1 MMENNFAELPKIQLM
16 LVDDHQL
23 FIDGVRSLLDKHKHF
38 AVMQTA
44 RDGRESLQL
53 LQHHTPD
60 VVIMDL
66 NMPRIDGQQA
76 AAKALSL
83 YPHLKILIV
92 SMYYTA
98 SIQSSLQSMG
108 VAGFIPKDSDATVLI
123 QAIEE
128 IHRGGRYFE
137 IDSINPAVVEDDSGQ
152 KSIRRKYN
160 LTKREVEIIRLV
172 RGNKTTQEIAELLF
186 VSPFT
191 IETHRRNICTKLDI
205 KGNNG
210 LFLFAQ
216 QHLDI

>member
-1 MMENNFAELPKIQLM
+1 METNPTEPPKIILL

-23 FIDGVRSLLDKHKHF
+23 FIDGLRSILDKHKLF
-38 AVMQTA
+38 SVSYTA
-44 RDGRESLQL
+44 RDGREALQL

-76 AAKALSL
+76 AAKALSM
-83 YPHLKILIV
+83 YPRLKILVV

-98 SIQSSLQSMG
+98 SLQTVLEAMG

-128 IHRGGRYFE
+128 IHRGGRYFTM
-137 IDSINPAVVEDDSGQ
+137 DPVRHATDDDNGQ
-152 KSIRRKYN
+152 KSVRQKYN
-160 LTKREVEIIRLV
+160 LTKREVEIIQLV
-172 RGNKTTQEIAELLF
+172 RENKTTQEIAEQLF

-191 IETHRRNICTKLDI
+191 VETHRRNICTKLDI

-210 LFLFAQ
+210 LLLFAQ

>member
-1 MMENNFAELPKIQLM
+1 MENKFTAPPKIQLM

-23 FIDGVRSLLDKHKHF
+23 FIDGVRSILDNHARFLVKH
-38 AVMQTA
+38 TA
-44 RDGRESLQL
+44 RDGQEALRL
-53 LQHHTPD
+53 LQDHAPD

-76 AAKALSL
+76 AAKALSM

-92 SMYYTA
+92 SMYCTT
-98 SIQSSLQSMG
+98 SLQSSLQTLG

-128 IHRGGRYFE
+128 IHGGGTYFGF
-137 IDSINPAVVEDDSGQ
+137 DSQNPLIGEDEGGP
-152 KSIRRKYN
+152 KSVRKKYN

-172 RGNKTTQEIAELLF
+172 RQNKTTQEIAEQLF
-186 VSPFT
+186 VSPLT

-210 LFLFAQ
+210 LLLYAQ

>member
-1 MMENNFAELPKIQLM
+1 METNLAESIKINLL

-23 FIDGVRSLLDKHKHF
+23 FIDGLRSILDRHLRFSVLH
-38 AVMQTA
+38 TA
-44 RDGRESLQL
+44 RDGREALQL

-76 AAKALSL
+76 AAKALSM
-83 YPHLKILIV
+83 YPRLKILIV

-98 SIQSSLQSMG
+98 SLQSSLQKMG
-108 VAGFIPKDSDATVLI
+108 VAGFMPKDSDAATLI
-123 QAIEE
+123 RAIEE
-128 IHRGGRYFE
+128 IHRGGNYFVM
-137 IDSINPAVVEDDSGQ
+137 DATNPAVDDDNGQ
-152 KSIRRKYN
+152 KSIRQKYN

-172 RGNKTTQEIAELLF
+172 RQNKTTQEIAEQLF

-210 LFLFAQ
+210 LLLFAQ

>member
-1 MMENNFAELPKIQLM
+1 MTETRPIDSPKINLL

-23 FIDGVRSLLDKHKHF
+23 FIDGLRSILDNHPRF
-38 AVMQTA
+38 TVWRTA
-44 RDGRESLQL
+44 RDGREALQL

-66 NMPRIDGQQA
+66 NMPKVDGQQA
-76 AAKALSL
+76 AAKALSM
-83 YPHLKILIV
+83 YPQLKILVV

-98 SIQSSLQSMG
+98 SLQDTLQGVG
-108 VAGFIPKDSDATVLI
+108 VAGFLPKDSDATVLI

-128 IHRGGRYFE
+128 IHGGGRYFTTYLDRPSADGE
-137 IDSINPAVVEDDSGQ
+137 NDQ
-152 KSIRRKYN
+152 KSVRQKYN

-172 RGNKTTQEIAELLF
+172 RQNKTTQEIADQLF

-191 IETHRRNICTKLDI
+191 IETHRRNICVKLDI

-210 LFLFAQ
+210 LFVFAQ
-216 QHLDI
+216 QHVEI

>member
-1 MMENNFAELPKIQLM
+1 MIENQPFDAQKISLL

-23 FIDGVRSLLDKHKHF
+23 FIDGLRSILGNYSRFTVTH
-38 AVMQTA
+38 TA
-44 RDGRESLQL
+44 RDGREALQW
-53 LQHHTPD
+53 LQHYRPD

-66 NMPRIDGQQA
+66 NMPKIDGQQA
-76 AAKALSL
+76 ATKALTM
-83 YPHLKILIV
+83 YPGLKILVV

-98 SIQSSLQSMG
+98 SLQESLQATG

-128 IHRGGRYFE
+128 IYGGGRYFMTYP
-137 IDSINPAVVEDDSGQ
+137 NQPPTDDDNGQ
-152 KSIRRKYN
+152 KNIRQRYN

-172 RGNKTTQEIAELLF
+172 RQNKTTQEIAEQLF

-210 LFLFAQ
+210 LFIFAQ
-216 QHLDI
+216 QHIEI

>member
-1 MMENNFAELPKIQLM
+1 METNLTESLKINLL

-23 FIDGVRSLLDKHKHF
+23 FIDGLRSILDKHTHF
-38 AVMQTA
+38 YVSLTA
-44 RDGRESLQL
+44 RDGREALQL
-53 LQHHTPD
+53 LQYHTPD

-76 AAKALSL
+76 ATKALSM

-92 SMYYTA
+92 SMYYTV
-98 SIQSSLQSMG
+98 SLQSALQAMG

-123 QAIEE
+123 RAIEE
-128 IHRGGRYFE
+128 IHGGGNYFV
-137 IDSINPAVVEDDSGQ
+137 IDSVNPVADDDNEQ
-152 KSIRRKYN
+152 KSIRQKYN

-172 RGNKTTQEIAELLF
+172 RQNKTTQEIAEQLF

-210 LFLFAQ
+210 LLLFAQ

>member
-1 MMENNFAELPKIQLM
+1 MEINHAEPKISLL

-23 FIDGVRSLLDKHKHF
+23 FIDGLRSILDKHTHF
-38 AVMQTA
+38 SVWRTA
-44 RDGRESLQL
+44 RDGREALQL

-76 AAKALSL
+76 AAKALSMH
-83 YPHLKILIV
+83 PGLKILVV
-92 SMYYTA
+92 SMYYTT
-98 SIQSSLQSMG
+98 SLQASLETMG
-108 VAGFIPKDSDATVLI
+108 VSGFIPKDSDATVLI
-123 QAIEE
+123 QAIEK
-128 IHRGGRYFE
+128 IHGGGHYFS
-137 IDSINPAVVEDDSGQ
+137 IDPNRQMKDDDSGQ
-152 KSIRRKYN
+152 KSIRQKYN

-172 RGNKTTQEIAELLF
+172 RQNKTTQEIAELLF

-210 LFLFAQ
+210 LLLFAQ